1 MHRQQPGCGGNWRQ
15 IAAVC
20 ALRPNGA
27 SSPTTHKEPTME
39 SRDHFLRF
47 AIAAAVILVGGLAL
61 AVNLSSVS

>member
-1 MHRQQPGCGGNWRQ
+1 
-15 IAAVC
+15 
-20 ALRPNGA
+20 
-27 SSPTTHKEPTME
+27 ME